1 MKIFYILLRLNYFLD
16 IKFFYFFNWFKAYFI
31 WICFNF
37 FFDICFFISFY
48 LIVFLFFLNDS
59 FIFYILILS
68 KKNKLKNK
76 ILFTL
81 DLKFFLFRFHHH
93 ILHHSNPHY
102 LVIFKYL
109 IMVRLFY
116 RFIIF
121 EFTIINFQLLFILF
135 RFIF

>member
-1 MKIFYILLRLNYFLD
+1 M
-16 IKFFYFFNWFKAYFI
+16 
-31 WICFNF
+31 
-37 FFDICFFISFY
+37 
-48 LIVFLFFLNDS
+48 
-59 FIFYILILS
+59 
-68 KKNKLKNK
+68 
-76 ILFTL
+76 FTP

-93 ILHHSNPHY
+93 ILHHSTPRY
-102 LVIFKYL
+102 LLIFKYL